1 LFYANEK
8 ELELFCNGKKVP
20 QWALPKNQVE
30 NQYHEEYQSI
40 FGRFTKVEN
49 MNLFPIFK
57 GFNFNEL

>member
-30 NQYHEEYQSI
+30 NQYHEEY
-40 FGRFTKVEN
+40 
-49 MNLFPIFK
+49 
-57 GFNFNEL
+57 